1 MKLRD
6 SHPFL
11 LLCIFLL
18 FTVAILI
25 DTVACLKRMHGRT
38 PSVAVTIQ
46 QDPTTN
52 AMTSPFGSS
61 SNSKG
66 SDVAS
71 WFRSA
76 SSFWSPTVVRA
87 SPSPDG
93 LSSNDQDEVAVSHW
107 TIAGEVSAQYTV
119 LQNLDHEQR
128 IVWAAG
134 TSVDQKK

>member
-1 MKLRD
+1 L
-6 SHPFL
+6 H
-11 LLCIFLL
+11 I

-52 AMTSPFGSS
+52 AMTSPFGSG

-76 SSFWSPTVVRA
+76 SSFWSPTVVRV
-87 SPSPDG
+87 SPSSDG

-107 TIAGEVSAQYTV
+107 TIVGEVSAQYTV